1 MEHPRLKEAVGI
13 LQKLGSPMA
22 DFLQCDG
29 MKMRN
34 ETECLDL
41 MRMLHDE
48 GIKQL
53 NFTVYGLAN
62 YHDRFAA
69 RHGDFD
75 LLMRMMKAANQIGL
89 PFTAGIPLTRENI
102 KDIDE
107 LVNILKEVGSENI
120 FLFIPHE
127 EGRGKYLSDIRLKER
142 ELTLLSAE
150 TLKLLNRKLYRA
162 EADWLKE
169 PTPVQDENR
178 LIIIT
183 LRKDN
188 IDVYEKKN
196 ALSVVKEIETLDEE
210 YYLAFPRFVELAKEY
225 GDFRGE
231 QLYRIRDL
239 YRHYRTLYASDHK
252 IQIYDVTDERQSGSR
267 RY

>member
-1 MEHPRLKEAVGI
+1 MLTTIKNAKIYAPQGIKRSVTLAQRYIKELKEVQPQISCSFAFGYSMEHPRLKEAVGI

-69 RHGDFD
+69 KHGDFD

-150 TLKLLNRKLYRA
+150 TLK
-162 EADWLKE
+162 
-169 PTPVQDENR
+169 
-178 LIIIT
+178 
-183 LRKDN
+183 
-188 IDVYEKKN
+188 
-196 ALSVVKEIETLDEE
+196 
-210 YYLAFPRFVELAKEY
+210 
-225 GDFRGE
+225 
-231 QLYRIRDL
+231 
-239 YRHYRTLYASDHK
+239 
-252 IQIYDVTDERQSGSR
+252 
-267 RY
+267 